1 MATRANPAQSG
12 LSNSR
17 NGGGFS
23 SNDLAMG
30 VSNSAILAKEDA
42 NRFLAGLIVMLI
54 IFAIILPFTVIMYID
69 VLAVR
74 ATVKE
79 EVRQLKK
86 LKKELE
92 TQKEK

>member
-1 MATRANPAQSG
+1 MG
-12 LSNSR
+12 LSNS
-17 NGGGFS
+17 N
-23 SNDLAMG
+23 
-30 VSNSAILAKEDA
+30 ILAKEDA

-54 IFAIILPFTVIMYID
+54 VFALILPLTVIMYID

-74 ATVKE
+74 AAVKE

-92 TQKEK
+92 TQKEN

>member
-12 LSNSR
+12 LSGSR
-17 NGGGFS
+17 NGGGLS

-30 VSNSAILAKEDA
+30 LSNYALLAKEDA

-54 IFAIILPFTVIMYID
+54 VFAIILPFTVIMYID

-79 EVRQLKK
+79 EVKQLKK